1 MAKGNLFLGFAR
13 GSVGDV
19 TLYRSEGEQ
28 ISRARN
34 RHPYNPRSARQAI
47 QRAVNSSVSR
57 IYAAGQVL
65 FDHSF
70 QGFKPGKENQRQF
83 MKVNNRI
90 LRQMVLSDLQNN
102 TEKARLGVPGV
113 SVAVPCDGIM
123 ISDGN
128 YPLVAFTWDALI
140 KAFKLPSANVNE
152 KVKEYAAR
160 VGFVPG
166 DIFTFGALSLDNT
179 GDAVPAWSTASGDKE
194 ESVWPSLFQ
203 WQQLKVKDNIL
214 SDETVIDDNTKYGAF
229 FDNYASAGEIDLSG
243 VEYLTSIALDTMT
256 NRFSD
261 AGTIFCIRSKYGED
275 LRSTAFLMNANA
287 DDYGIKSNLVV
298 PAWTNPAALQDP
310 DLILDGS
317 EFVDTE

>member
-34 RHPYNPRSARQAI
+34 RHPYNPRTARQAI

-90 LRQMVLSDLQNN
+90 LRQMVLSDLANQ
-102 TEKARLGVPGV
+102 TAIARLGVPGV
-113 SVAVPCDGIM
+113 SVAVPCPGIM
-123 ISDGN
+123 VSDGN
-128 YPLVAFTWDALI
+128 YPQALFAWNSSALSWSIAPVAEAGE
-140 KAFKLPSANVNE
+140 AVNA
-152 KVKEYAAR
+152 YAAR
-160 VGFVPG
+160 VGLVPG
-166 DIFTFGALSLDNT
+166 DIYTFGALSLDNS
-179 GDAVPAWSTASGDKE
+179 GDAVPAWSTADGAANN
-194 ESVWPSLFQ
+194 SVWPSMFTF
-203 WQQLKVKDNIL
+203 QQLKVKDNVLTDTTQITPASL
-214 SDETVIDDNTKYGAF
+214 FSALFES
-229 FDNYASAGEIDLSG
+229 YASAGEIDLLQVALS
-243 VEYLTSIALDTMT
+243 TKIALDTMT
-256 NRFSD
+256 NLFSD
-261 AGTIFCIRSKYGED
+261 DGCIFLIRSKYGED
-275 LRSTAFLMNANA
+275 LRSTSFLMDANA
-287 DDYGIKSNLVV
+287 GDYGIMSQIVV
-298 PAWTNPAALQDP
+298 DAWTNPAALQDP

-317 EFVDTE
+317 EFVD